1 MKKGITFKRIFEEIL
16 DLLELKKGLPKTLLL
31 LSYKPKIVI
40 VGYIENFNGVF
51 SGPLRIFYTCTMVF
65 LLYTFSYNSLGDY
78 DGPGQKDNIH
88 YAVANYYDLEMD
100 KNAKYVERYKKS
112 LEASPQKAK
121 IQKVSNFVYDS
132 RLSLNPIYTLPFTL
146 ILYSFLTLL
155 LCRNFFTTYLEHLCL
170 NVYAT
175 SIILIFEYI
184 LYILVLEIYP
194 QWYWASV
201 GENILSAVYCV
212 FVYSRIFVWGNK
224 YLKFLLIPIIAFYNP
239 SVTGPPNSDLHFLT
253 VIGYFA
259 QTCIDNI
266 HLPILDYLYSK

>member
-51 SGPLRIFYTCTMVF
+51 SGPLRIFYTCTLTF
-65 LLYTFSYNSLGDY
+65 LLYTFFYNSVKDNIYYNDY
-78 DGPGQKDNIH
+78 DGPGPL
-88 YAVANYYDLEMD
+88 VANFYDLEVD
-100 KNAKYVERYKKS
+100 ENAKYVERYKKS
-112 LEASPQKAK
+112 LDSSPQKAK
-121 IQKVSNFVYDS
+121 IQKVSNFVNDS
-132 RLSLNPIYTLPFTL
+132 RLYMNPIYTLPFTL

-175 SIILIFEYI
+175 STVLIFEYLLFI
-184 LYILVLEIYP
+184 LRLNIYP
-194 QWYWASV
+194 QWHWSSV
-201 GENILSAVYCV
+201 GENILSLVYCV
-212 FVYSRIFVWGNK
+212 FMYSRIFIWGNK

-239 SVTGPPNSDLHFLT
+239 SVSGIPNSDLHFYT

>member
-16 DLLELKKGLPKTLLL
+16 DLLELKKGLPKTLLF

-40 VGYIENFNGVF
+40 VGYIENFNGIF
-51 SGPLRIFYTCTMVF
+51 SGPLRIFYTCTLTF
-65 LLYTFSYNSLGDY
+65 LLYTFFYNSVKDNIYYNDY
-78 DGPGQKDNIH
+78 DGPGPL
-88 YAVANYYDLEMD
+88 VANFYDLEVD
-100 KNAKYVERYKKS
+100 ENAKYVERYKKS

-184 LYILVLEIYP
+184 LYIFVLEIYP
-194 QWYWASV
+194 QWYWQSV

-212 FVYSRIFVWGNK
+212 FVYSKIFVWGNK

-239 SVTGPPNSDLHFLT
+239 SVSGPPNSDLHFLT

-266 HLPILDYLYSK
+266 HLPILDYLYS

>member
-1 MKKGITFKRIFEEIL
+1 MEKGITFKRIFEEIL

-51 SGPLRIFYTCTMVF
+51 SGPLRIFYTCTLTF
-65 LLYTFSYNSLGDY
+65 LLYTFFYNSVKDNIYYNDY
-78 DGPGQKDNIH
+78 DGPGRL
-88 YAVANYYDLEMD
+88 VANFYDLEVD
-100 KNAKYVERYKKS
+100 ENAKYVERYKKS
-112 LEASPQKAK
+112 LDSSPQKAK
-121 IQKVSNFVYDS
+121 IQKVSNFVNDS
-132 RLSLNPIYTLPFTL
+132 TLLINPIYTLPFTL

-175 SIILIFEYI
+175 SIVLIFEYLLFI
-184 LYILVLEIYP
+184 LRLNIYP
-194 QWYWASV
+194 QWYWSDV
-201 GENILSAVYCV
+201 GENILSLVYCV
-212 FVYSRIFVWGNK
+212 FMYSRIFIWGNK

-239 SVTGPPNSDLHFLT
+239 SFSGTPNSDLHFST

>member
-40 VGYIENFNGVF
+40 VGYIENFSGVF
-51 SGPLRIFYTCTMVF
+51 SGPLRIFYTCTIIF
-65 LLYTFSYNSLGDY
+65 LLYTFSFNSVGDY
-78 DGPGQKDNIH
+78 DGPSQKDNIH

-146 ILYSFLTLL
+146 ILYSF
-155 LCRNFFTTYLEHLCL
+155 
-170 NVYAT
+170 
-175 SIILIFEYI
+175 
-184 LYILVLEIYP
+184 
-194 QWYWASV
+194 
-201 GENILSAVYCV
+201 
-212 FVYSRIFVWGNK
+212 
-224 YLKFLLIPIIAFYNP
+224 
-239 SVTGPPNSDLHFLT
+239 
-253 VIGYFA
+253 
-259 QTCIDNI
+259 
-266 HLPILDYLYSK
+266 

>member
-51 SGPLRIFYTCTMVF
+51 SGPLRIFYTCALIF
-65 LLYTFSYNSLGDY
+65 LLYTFFYNSVDDY
-78 DGPGQKDNIH
+78 DGSGWKDNVH
-88 YAVANYYDLEMD
+88 YTVANYYDLEMD
-100 KNAKYVERYKKS
+100 ENAKYVERYKKS
-112 LEASPQKAK
+112 LEASPQKTK

-175 SIILIFEYI
+175 SIVLIFEYM
-184 LYILVLEIYP
+184 LFILVLAIYP
-194 QWYWASV
+194 QWYWQSV
-201 GENILSAVYCV
+201 AENILSLVYCV
-212 FVYSRIFVWGNK
+212 FIYSRIFIWGNK

-239 SVTGPPNSDLHFLT
+239 SFSGFPEYDLHFWS

-259 QTCIDNI
+259 QMCIDNI